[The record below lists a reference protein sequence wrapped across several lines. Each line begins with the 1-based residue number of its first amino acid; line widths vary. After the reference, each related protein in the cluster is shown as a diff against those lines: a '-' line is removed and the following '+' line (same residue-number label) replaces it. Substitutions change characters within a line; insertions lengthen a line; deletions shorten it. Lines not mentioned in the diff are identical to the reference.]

1 MALRKIEDM
10 ENKRDF
16 IPNIDTANE
25 EIERLRGEIARLK
38 GLGPRSTLNAP
49 LPTHNVGGDEVTGL
63 QRAIRANAKQQ
74 QS

>member
-1 MALRKIEDM
+1 MALRKIEDI

-38 GLGPRSTLNAP
+38 GLGPRPTLNAP
-49 LPTHNVGGDEVTGL
+49 LPTHNADGDEPTGL
-63 QRAIRANAKQQ
+63 QRAIAANIKRQQ
-74 QS
+74 P